1 MDEKRE
7 HAGRP
12 ALRIGTRGSIL
23 ALAQAQMVA
32 EGLRQRVPALAAPD
46 AIEIV
51 KITSTGDRVRDRPL
65 AEIGGKAL
73 FAKEIEEALVAG
85 AIDCGVHSLKDME
98 TDLIAGSA
106 LVAVLPRADPRDALI
121 GPARPRLDDLPQG
134 AVVGTTSVRRKA
146 FLLARRPDLSIVMFR
161 GNVETRL
168 TKLADGEADATLLAV
183 AGLQRLGM
191 TDLAARALSVA
202 DMPPA
207 VAQGAIGVQARLG
220 GGHDERIRGWL
231 ETLDH
236 PESHRRVTAERAML
250 AALSGT
256 CGTPVSGLATLTDGH
271 LTLTATLARADG
283 RRLFHAHGGG
293 PADDAARIGA
303 AVGAD
308 LRDQAGDDF
317 PR

>member
-121 GPARPRLDDLPQG
+121 GPARPR
-134 AVVGTTSVRRKA
+134 
-146 FLLARRPDLSIVMFR
+146 
-161 GNVETRL
+161 
-168 TKLADGEADATLLAV
+168 
-183 AGLQRLGM
+183 
-191 TDLAARALSVA
+191 
-202 DMPPA
+202 
-207 VAQGAIGVQARLG
+207 
-220 GGHDERIRGWL
+220 
-231 ETLDH
+231 
-236 PESHRRVTAERAML
+236 
-250 AALSGT
+250 
-256 CGTPVSGLATLTDGH
+256 
-271 LTLTATLARADG
+271 
-283 RRLFHAHGGG
+283 
-293 PADDAARIGA
+293 
-303 AVGAD
+303 
-308 LRDQAGDDF
+308 
-317 PR
+317 

>member
-1 MDEKRE
+1 MNEKRE

-32 EGLRQRVPALAAPD
+32 DGLRQRVPALAAPD

-73 FAKEIEEALVAG
+73 FAKEIEEALAAG

-121 GPARPRLDDLPQG
+121 GPARPRLDDLAHG

-168 TKLADGEADATLLAV
+168 AKLADGEADATLLAV

-191 TDLAARALSVA
+191 ADLAARALSVA

-220 GGHDERIRGWL
+220 GGRDGQIRGWL

-236 PESHRRVTAERAML
+236 PESHHRVTAERAML

-256 CGTPVSGLATLTDGH
+256 CGTPVSGLATLTDGQ

-283 RRLFHAHGGG
+283 GRLF
-293 PADDAARIGA
+293 
-303 AVGAD
+303 
-308 LRDQAGDDF
+308 
-317 PR
+317 